1 MKLTNTI
8 GVVVDCIWKIIDL
21 PFRVRNAIRRRLS
34 KLALFSNGL
43 HQSDSQATFYEAAVK
58 KIVLN
63 KKQFNRFRR
72 VYDYREILEH
82 VNFLQGK
89 IYLDLYLSQSK
100 ASEANAEIFKVN
112 DKVGRPRRFYY
123 SKIGFISPTTLRYM
137 SVALDIRERTG
148 SDFFPRIVEIGGGY
162 GGQANILNLMKA
174 YGNYYIYDLPDVQK
188 LIQEFSS
195 RMPIDNLQLPT
206 LSQGQEK
213 DFDLLISNYA
223 FSELPRALQ
232 IEYLEK
238 VIVRASHGYMLMN
251 SGLKNSTGR
260 SDGKLTIEEL
270 RKYIPNLTVNEEF
283 PKTSPDNYLVTWKP

>member
-21 PFRVRNAIRRRLS
+21 PFRVRNAIKRRLS
-34 KLALFSNGL
+34 KLALFSNGV

-89 IYLDLYLSQSK
+89 VYLDLYLSQSK
-100 ASEANAEIFKVN
+100 ANEANPEIFKAN
-112 DKVGRPRRFYY
+112 DKAGRPRRFYY

-148 SDFFPRIVEIGGGY
+148 SDYFPRIAEIGGGY

-174 YGNYYIYDLPDVQK
+174 YGNYYIYDLPDVQR
-188 LIQEFSS
+188 LIHEFSS
-195 RMPIDNLQLPT
+195 RMPIDNIKLPN
-206 LSQGQEK
+206 LSQGQK
-213 DFDLLISNYA
+213 KNFDLLISNYA
-223 FSELPRALQ
+223 FSELPRMLQ

-260 SDGKLTIEEL
+260 SDGKLTIDEL
-270 RKYIPNLTVNEEF
+270 RKFILHLTVSEEF